1 MADAI
6 KAIAD
11 NNNWTPSISP
21 EAMAAASKKKK
32 NSIDMQSF
40 LKIMAAQMQNQ
51 SLSGSG
57 SGGSDN
63 SQYVT
68 EMALFTAVQSID
80 AQTAEAS
87 KQYAASL
94 VGSNVVINTT
104 DKSTGKAKQI
114 SGMVLGTL
122 FNDVTGDNYI
132 QVGKDTYDVSS
143 VVGSSGS
150 GATRRAAMSYLMTA
164 RQYAMSLVGKNVVVD
179 TKDSDGKDQK
189 VTGIVKS
196 VAFDPMTD
204 AATLTMTRWQNLQCR
219 ARSFRFSL
227 TAILRKTTR
236 HPADLTGRRT
246 YERHTIQAELLGTDF
261 PGLRASDRRRNNA
274 GGEKDEEH
282 LYLCGDAGRG
292 SEKRRRP
299 DVF

>member
-150 GATRRAAMSYLMTA
+150 GANAELEYVMSC
-164 RQYAMSLVGKNVVVD
+164 RQYTMSLMGKNVVVQ
-179 TKDSDGKDQK
+179 TKGSDGKDQN
-189 VTGIVKS
+189 VTGIVKG
-196 VAFDPMTD
+196 VAFDPVTD
-204 AATLTMTRWQNLQCR
+204 AATLTMQDGKTYS
-219 ARSFRFSL
+219 AFSV
-227 TAILRKTTR
+227 
-236 HPADLTGRRT
+236 
-246 YERHTIQAELLGTDF
+246 IQVL
-261 PGLRASDRRRNNA
+261 
-274 GGEKDEEH
+274 
-282 LYLCGDAGRG
+282 
-292 SEKRRRP
+292 P
-299 DVF
+299 DSNPS